1 MVILPAV
8 LALLLAQE
16 TPPVLTPDQ
25 WVRQPPLEY
34 PERAQARDVR
44 RGFVVLDC
52 HFDQAVVT
60 DCTVVEETPAGFG
73 FGASALRAVRR
84 GVAVEGV
91 EGRRTIRLDFVLG

>member
-1 MVILPAV
+1 MLILSAALAILAV
-8 LALLLAQE
+8 QQPPLLAPSE
-16 TPPVLTPDQ
+16 

-52 HFDQAVVT
+52 RFEQAVAVE
-60 DCTVVEETPAGFG
+60 CAVVEESPAGFG

-84 GVAVEGV
+84 GVAAEGV
-91 EGRRTIRLDFVLG
+91 EGRRTIQLDFVLG